1 MWEIVV
7 SFPILR
13 MQSAVIRCI
22 LLYMS
27 KQTAITTITLNPS
40 VDFSTSAKKIRPD
53 HKIRCAAPSRD
64 PGGGGVNVAR
74 AVHLLGG
81 QACAFVA
88 VGGHMGHVLS
98 GLMSE
103 QGVPLHP
110 FEIAGETRQSM
121 AVIERRS
128 GAQYRFVTP
137 GPVWDHAQVSRALA
151 EITSLAP
158 ANGLMVL
165 SGSNPPGVPKDF
177 AAQLMGCMGRDSC
190 KLIVDTSGK
199 ALKQLTESTG
209 QAPYLLRMD
218 QAEAVEMAGQPI
230 GSITELASFARSL
243 VLRGVAEV
251 VILALGAHGS
261 VLATATQS
269 WHAAAA
275 DVPVVSKV
283 GAGDSFVG
291 ALSLALA
298 KNEALPDALQKGT
311 AAASAAVMTD
321 ATKLCV
327 RSQVDALIAQCPVV
341 KLD

>member
-1 MWEIVV
+1 
-7 SFPILR
+7 
-13 MQSAVIRCI
+13 
-22 LLYMS
+22 MS
-27 KQTAITTITLNPS
+27 QQTAITTITLNPS

-81 QACAFVA
+81 RACAFVA
-88 VGGHMGHVLS
+88 VGGHMRHVLS
-98 GLMSE
+98 
-103 QGVPLHP
+103 
-110 FEIAGETRQSM
+110 
-121 AVIERRS
+121 
-128 GAQYRFVTP
+128 
-137 GPVWDHAQVSRALA
+137 
-151 EITSLAP
+151 
-158 ANGLMVL
+158 GLMVL

-177 AAQLMGCMGRDSC
+177 AARLMGCMGGNTC

-199 ALKQLTESTG
+199 ALKHLTESTG

-218 QAEAVEMAGQPI
+218 RVEAEEMAGQPI
-230 GSITELASFARSL
+230 DSITELASFARSL

-251 VILALGAHGS
+251 IILALGAHGS